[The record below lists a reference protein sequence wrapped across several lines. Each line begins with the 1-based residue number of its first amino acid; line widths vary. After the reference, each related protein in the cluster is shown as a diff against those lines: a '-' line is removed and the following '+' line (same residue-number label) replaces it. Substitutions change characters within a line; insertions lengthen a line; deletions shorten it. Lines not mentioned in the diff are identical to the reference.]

1 MPRPLLTG
9 CAAAAI
15 AATALALSGLAP
27 SGLAPPGSAVS
38 AATAQPQGTAQASG
52 APPVSLAI
60 TSLSPQ
66 YATPGK
72 TVTVSGTLTNT
83 SSTPQSGLFIQLR
96 SGGPFDSRNQLQDY
110 ADGSYLGDEPVFGAV
125 TTLTKTLAPRAT
137 VSWSVALSPSAVPMT
152 DFGVYPLAAEADQ
165 TGNVGVTQG
174 PVSRTFLPYWP
185 GSRSMDPQ
193 TEDIAWVWPL
203 IDQPRQ
209 AICPGLLNNGLAAS
223 LASGGRLQGLLQAG
237 STYASS
243 AHLTWAIDPALL
255 ANVATMTKP
264 YTVTKP
270 STVRA
275 GQCGGTNE
283 RASPAAES
291 WLRQLKS
298 ATAGQPV
305 FVTPYADADIA
316 ALVHYGMNA
325 DLSRAFTEGR
335 SVASSLLGR
344 NFFPPAAS
352 VPASSTNLTGMVWP
366 ADGIADY
373 ADLENLAASD
383 SINTVVLDS
392 STMPASPQPDY
403 TPTAQTTTPDG
414 VGAPLKVLLSDDTIT
429 QILGSANSPSDS
441 KATAFSVEQRYLAET
456 AMIAAEQPS
465 LARAV
470 VVAPPQRWDPPAGLA
485 SDVLAETVQAP
496 WLRPVSLGQLAAV
509 KNPTGQVTRLPPKA
523 HSGAEL
529 GKNLLNQA
537 RQLDQQ
543 TRLLMSVEQD
553 PDPALGYA
561 AATVESSAWRGGGR
575 AGRQGADLAQQLL
588 AYLHSKEG
596 ELTVVGVR
604 RVTLGGLKG
613 TVPVSISNALSYP
626 VHVKLQAESSRGVTD
641 VGPPRTVT
649 VSADNQETFRVAV
662 AATNVGS
669 TTLTF
674 RLLTPDGVPFPGAQT
689 SMTVQAT
696 NYGTLALVIIG
707 AALGVL
713 VLTAGARGLRRTRQR
728 LRPGRSDSGDQA
740 AGPRDTDDAAAEPG
754 WRDEPDEADNVVAD
768 DRAAGHASGHDPA
781 EETDDYAWTPGR
793 ADRR

>member
-15 AATALALSGLAP
+15 AATMLALSGLAL
-27 SGLAPPGSAVS
+27 SGSAVS
-38 AATAQPQGTAQASG
+38 AATAQAPG

-60 TSLSPQ
+60 TSVSPQ

-83 SSTPQSGLFIQLR
+83 SSTPQAGLSIQLR

-110 ADGSYLGDEPVFGAV
+110 ADGSYLGDEPVIGAV
-125 TTLTKTLAPRAT
+125 TTLAKTLAPRAT
-137 VSWSVALSPSAVPMT
+137 VNWSVALSPSAVPMT
-152 DFGVYPLAAEADQ
+152 EFGVYPLAAEAESASLPSLD
-165 TGNVGVTQG
+165 V
-174 PVSRTFLPYWP
+174 VSRTFLPFWP
-185 GSRSMDPQ
+185 GTRALDPQ

-264 YTVTKP
+264 YKVTTP
-270 STVRA
+270 ATVRD

-283 RASPAAES
+283 RASQAAVT
-291 WLRQLKS
+291 WLGQLKS

-316 ALVHYGMNA
+316 ALIHYGMNA
-325 DLSRAFTEGR
+325 DLTRAFNEGR
-335 SVASSLLGR
+335 LVAGSVLGR
-344 NFFPPAAS
+344 NFSTSA
-352 VPASSTNLTGMVWP
+352 PASSTNLTGMVWP

-383 SINTVVLDS
+383 GINTVLLDS

-441 KATAFSVEQRYLAET
+441 KATAFAVEQRYLAET
-456 AMIAAEQPS
+456 AMIAAEQPNV
-465 LARAV
+465 ARAV
-470 VVAPPQRWDPPAGLA
+470 VVAPPRRWDPPAGLA
-485 SDVLAETVQAP
+485 SDVLAETVDAP

-509 KNPTGQVTRLPPKA
+509 KNPSGQVTREPPRA
-523 HSGAEL
+523 HSPAEL
-529 GKNLLNQA
+529 GKPLLSQA

-543 TRLLMSVEQD
+543 ARLLMSVEQD
-553 PDPALGYA
+553 PDPALKYVA
-561 AATVESSAWRGGGR
+561 AAVESSAWRGGGR
-575 AGRQGADLAQQLL
+575 SGQQGAVLAQQLM

-596 ELTVVGVR
+596 ELTVLGVP

-613 TVPVSISNALSYP
+613 TVPVSISNGLSYT
-626 VHVKLQAESSRGVTD
+626 VHVKLQAESSGGVTG
-641 VGPPRTVT
+641 VGQPRAVIVPPG
-649 VSADNQETFRVAV
+649 DQETYRVSV
-662 AATNVGS
+662 TATNVGS
-669 TTLTF
+669 TTLKF
-674 RLLTPDGVPFPGAQT
+674 RLLTPQGVPFPAQT

-707 AALGVL
+707 AALGVF
-713 VLTAGARGLRRTRQR
+713 VLTAGARGLRRTRRR
-728 LRPGRSDSGDQA
+728 LRPGPSDPEDQA
-740 AGPRDTDDAAAEPG
+740 AEPPDTDRDPQDAAAEPD

>member
-15 AATALALSGLAP
+15 AATVLALSGLAL
-27 SGLAPPGSAVS
+27 SGSAVS
-38 AATAQPQGTAQASG
+38 AATAQSSG
-52 APPVSLAI
+52 APLVSLAI
-60 TSLSPQ
+60 TSVSPQ

-83 SSTPQSGLFIQLR
+83 SSTPQSGLSIQLL
-96 SGGPFDSRNQLQDY
+96 SGEPFDSRNQLQDY
-110 ADGSYLGDEPVFGAV
+110 ADGSYLGGDQPVFGAV

-137 VSWSVALSPSAVPMT
+137 VTWSVALSPSAVPMPR
-152 DFGVYPLAAEADQ
+152 FGVYPLAAEAESTNLASLDVV
-165 TGNVGVTQG
+165 N
-174 PVSRTFLPYWP
+174 RTFLPFWP
-185 GSRSMDPQ
+185 GTRALDPQ

-209 AICPGLLNNGLAAS
+209 AICPGLLNNGLAGS

-255 ANVATMTKP
+255 ANVDTMTKP

-270 STVRA
+270 AKVRD
-275 GQCGGTNE
+275 GQCGGGTKE
-283 RASPAAES
+283 RASQAAQT
-291 WLRQLKS
+291 WLGLLRS

-316 ALVHYGMNA
+316 ALIGYGMNA
-325 DLSRAFTEGR
+325 DLTRAFKEGR
-335 SVASSLLGR
+335 RVAGSLLGR
-344 NFFPPAAS
+344 NFSTSA
-352 VPASSTNLTGMVWP
+352 PASSTNLTGMVWP

-383 SINTVVLDS
+383 GINTVLLDS

-429 QILGSANSPSDS
+429 QILGSANSASDS

-470 VVAPPQRWDPPAGLA
+470 VVAPPQGWDPPAGLA
-485 SDVLAETVQAP
+485 NGLLSETVQAP

-509 KNPTGQVTRLPPKA
+509 KNPSGQVSGRQPPRA
-523 HSGAEL
+523 HSQAEL
-529 GKNLLNQA
+529 GKPLLSLA
-537 RQLDQQ
+537 HQLDQQ
-543 TRLLMSVEQD
+543 ARLLMSVEQD
-553 PDPALGYA
+553 PDPALGYVA
-561 AATVESSAWRGGGR
+561 AAVESSAWRGGGR
-575 AGRQGADLAQQLL
+575 AGPQGAALAQQLY
-588 AYLHSKEG
+588 AYLHSEEG
-596 ELTVVGVR
+596 QLTVLGVP

-613 TVPVSISNALSYP
+613 TVPVSISNELSYT
-626 VHVKLQAESSRGVTD
+626 VHVKLQAESSSGITG
-641 VGPPRTVT
+641 VGPPRAVT
-649 VSADNQETFRVAV
+649 VPAGTQVTYRVSV
-662 AATNVGS
+662 TATNVGS
-669 TTLTF
+669 TTVKF
-674 RLLTPDGVPFPGAQT
+674 RLLTPQGVPFGAPT

-696 NYGTLALVIIG
+696 KYGTLALVIIG
-707 AALGVL
+707 AALGVF
-713 VLTAGARGLRRTRQR
+713 VLTAGARGLRRTRRR
-728 LRPGRSDSGDQA
+728 LRPGPSDSGEQA
-740 AGPRDTDDAAAEPG
+740 AEPRDTDRDPQDAAAEPDR
-754 WRDEPDEADNVVAD
+754 RDEPEEADNVVAD

>member
-15 AATALALSGLAP
+15 AATALALSGLA
-27 SGLAPPGSAVS
+27 LPGSAVS
-38 AATAQPQGTAQASG
+38 AATAQAPSG

-60 TSLSPQ
+60 TSVSPQ

-72 TVTVSGTLTNT
+72 TVTVSGTLTNN
-83 SSTPQSGLFIQLR
+83 SSTAQSGLSIQLR
-96 SGGPFDSRNQLQDY
+96 SGIPFDSRNQLQDY
-110 ADGSYLGDEPVFGAV
+110 ADGSYLGDEPVIGAV
-125 TTLTKTLAPRAT
+125 TTLTKTLAPQAT
-137 VSWSVALSPSAVPMT
+137 ISWSVDLSPSAVPMT
-152 DFGVYPLAAEADQ
+152 EFGVYPLAAEAESTNLPSLD
-165 TGNVGVTQG
+165 V
-174 PVSRTFLPYWP
+174 VSRTFLPFWP
-185 GSRSMDPQ
+185 GNKASDLQ

-255 ANVATMTKP
+255 ANAATMTKP
-264 YTVTKP
+264 YTVTTP
-270 STVRA
+270 SAIRN

-283 RASPAAES
+283 RASQAAAT

-316 ALVHYGMNA
+316 ALIGYGMNA
-325 DLSRAFTEGR
+325 DLTRAFHEGR
-335 SVASSLLGR
+335 SVAGSLLDR
-344 NFFPPAAS
+344 NFSTSA
-352 VPASSTNLTGMVWP
+352 PASSTNLTGMVWP

-383 SINTVVLDS
+383 GINTVLLDS
-392 STMPASPQPDY
+392 STMPASPQRDY

-485 SDVLAETVQAP
+485 SDLLAETVQAP

-509 KNPTGQVTRLPPKA
+509 KNPSGQVSRQPPRA
-523 HSGAEL
+523 HSQAEL
-529 GKNLLNQA
+529 GKPLLSQA

-543 TRLLMSVEQD
+543 ARLLTSVEQGSD
-553 PDPALGYA
+553 SALGYVA
-561 AATVESSAWRGGGR
+561 AAAESSAWRGGGR
-575 AGRQGADLAQQLL
+575 AGQQGAALAQQLL
-588 AYLHSKEG
+588 AYLRSKEG
-596 ELTVVGVR
+596 ELTVLGVP

-613 TVPVSISNALSYP
+613 TVPVSISNGLSYT
-626 VHVKLQAESSRGVTD
+626 VHVKLQAESSGGVTS
-641 VGPPRTVT
+641 VGQPRAVT
-649 VSADNQETFRVAV
+649 VLPGDQETYRVSV
-662 AATNVGS
+662 TATNVGS
-669 TTLTF
+669 TTLKF
-674 RLLTPDGVPFPGAQT
+674 RLLTPEGVPFGAPT

-707 AALGVL
+707 AALGVF
-713 VLTAGARGLRRTRQR
+713 VLTAGARGLRRARRR
-728 LRPGRSDSGDQA
+728 LRPDPADPGDQA
-740 AGPRDTDDAAAEPG
+740 AEPRDADRDPQDAGAEPDR
-754 WRDEPDEADNVVAD
+754 RDEPDEADNVVAD
-768 DRAAGHASGHDPA
+768 DRAAGHASGNDPA

-793 ADRR
+793 SDRR